1 MNIDHVTGIVYVL
14 FGSCLWF
21 SVMTSRDIAC
31 DNAFVVCM
39 GLLVEGVLL
48 EGASNI
54 LHDEMRCSGYMEC
67 RTTAFVCYNAR

>member
-1 MNIDHVTGIVYVL
+1 
-14 FGSCLWF
+14 
-21 SVMTSRDIAC
+21 MTSRDIAC
-31 DNAFVVCM
+31 GSALVVCM